1 MGETENILLMFLS
14 SINPKIEPV
23 YLGISTNPKGEI
35 TKTTN
40 ESAVRYILYKE
51 CRGESKLGKIFIFA
65 SNAVRE
71 TLVAGSDKTHLQY
84 FKDRIGEFVP
94 NIDEYINDDT
104 IYNYD
109 EKSSGIQNMIA
120 VAEMAERIQK
130 YSAGKKVVLHVDL
143 TGGMRNVNMM
153 MLDIIRLLEYSGIEI
168 GRLIY
173 SYYQRETNNGFIHE
187 IKNIYELPQLISGVE
202 EFINFGS
209 VAVLKKYYAICKNPI
224 SARLQNLIDAMED
237 FSEAIKLCHTNEFI
251 KSIKKLHDAI
261 NDFEVAPDNVQD
273 IFMARLIGRI
283 REEYENLI
291 ATRGEDDL
299 KIIRWCVDKGHLQ
312 QALTLYTERVP
323 EYLGNKGFLHLS
335 KANIQILD
343 ELVAKDK
350 LKRQRWFYLLN
361 AYDSKNHT
369 GEGFKQYCKAVKN
382 DAVNLIK
389 QKKFNYDEWRGKLDK
404 SWTPLKI
411 SCADE
416 ELLRSQL
423 NLLAEMQKNPAPLLN
438 LDDEKLEPIRNILT
452 VLKKK
457 LETLPKGF
465 ERLKE
470 ILIFVQTGMDMKDF
484 TNYFPEVRFDAEKFE
499 KYPYAYKI
507 YEVLY
512 DKTFWL
518 SSISEEKFLDVMEKY
533 YLLKNERNQ
542 SNHAKNYIGK
552 FPRVFNLKKYM
563 NAALDEL
570 ETATRKV

>member
-1 MGETENILLMFLS
+1 MDNENILLMFLS

-23 YLGISTNPKGEI
+23 YFGISANPKGEI

-51 CRGESKLGKIFIFA
+51 CRGNSKLGKIFIFA
-65 SNAVRE
+65 SKAVRE
-71 TLVAGSDKTHLQY
+71 SLVAGSDKTHLQY

-94 NIDEYINDDT
+94 NIDEYINADT

-109 EKSSGIQNMIA
+109 EKSSGKQNMIA

-173 SYYQRETNNGFIHE
+173 SYYDREKNNGFIHE
-187 IKNIYELPQLISGVE
+187 INNIYELPQLISGVE

-209 VAVLKKYYAICKNPI
+209 VEALKKYYAICKYPI
-224 SARLQNLIDAMED
+224 SARLQNLVDAMKY
-237 FSEAIKLCHTNEFI
+237 FSEEIKLCHTNEFK
-251 KSIKKLHDAI
+251 KSIKRLHDAI
-261 NDFEVAPDNVQD
+261 NDFEVNPDNVQD
-273 IFMARLIGRI
+273 IFMARLMGRI
-283 REEYENLI
+283 REEYEDLI
-291 ATRGEDDL
+291 ATRGADDL
-299 KIIRWCVDKGHLQ
+299 KIIRWCVDRGYLQ

-323 EYLGNKGFLHLS
+323 EYLGDNGFLHLS
-335 KANIQILD
+335 KANLQILD

-350 LKRQRWFYLLN
+350 LHRQTWFYLLN
-361 AYDSKNHT
+361 AYDSQNHT
-369 GEGFKQYCKAVKN
+369 AEGFKQYCKAVKN
-382 DAVNLIK
+382 DAVISIK
-389 QKKFNYDEWRGKLDK
+389 QKKFNYDEWRRNLDRTWK
-404 SWTPLKI
+404 PLKI

-423 NLLAEMQKNPAPLLN
+423 NLLAELQKNPAPLLN
-438 LDDEKLEPIRNILT
+438 LADEKLEPIRNILEA
-452 VLKKK
+452 LAKK
-457 LETLPKGF
+457 LEKLPKGF

-470 ILIFVQTGMDMKDF
+470 ILSFIQTGIDMKDF
-484 TNYFPEVRFDAEKFE
+484 TYYFPEVRFCAAIYE
-499 KYPYAYKI
+499 KYPYAFKI
-507 YEVLY
+507 YELLY

-542 SNHAKNYIGK
+542 SNHAKNYIGR
-552 FPRVFNLKKYM
+552 FPRVFDLRKYM
-563 NAALDEL
+563 TAALDEL
-570 ETATRKV
+570 EAATRKV